1 MAARARGDRRRWPA
15 AVLGRNP
22 GPCFRIR
29 PGIVLVG
36 VASTFVMGF
45 GTAVTVAAIATLAVG
60 AGSLARKLATAR
72 DGVGALAMR
81 GIEVAA
87 SILIVAF
94 GVLLLTGYM
103 ANERLFGG

>member
-1 MAARARGDRRRWPA
+1 
-15 AVLGRNP
+15 
-22 GPCFRIR
+22 
-29 PGIVLVG
+29 
-36 VASTFVMGF
+36 MGL

-60 AGSLARKLATAR
+60 AGSLAGSSQPHATASAR
-72 DGVGALAMR
+72 WR
-81 GIEVAA
+81 CEEIEIVAA

>member
-1 MAARARGDRRRWPA
+1 LFW
-15 AVLGRNP
+15 
-22 GPCFRIR
+22 
-29 PGIVLVG
+29 VG
-36 VASTFVMGF
+36 VASTFVMGI

-60 AGSLARKLATAR
+60 AGSIARKLATSR
-72 DGVGALAMR
+72 NGVGMLALL

-94 GVLLLTGYM
+94 GLLPLTGYM